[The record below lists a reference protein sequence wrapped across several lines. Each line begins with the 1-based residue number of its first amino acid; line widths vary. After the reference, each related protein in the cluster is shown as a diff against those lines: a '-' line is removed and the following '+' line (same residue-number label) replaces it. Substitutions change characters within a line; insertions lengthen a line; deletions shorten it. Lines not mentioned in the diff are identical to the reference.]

1 MRIISPLLLFKRVG
15 NTGKAWRSGFSKLEI
30 EGSGRRGSEFE
41 DVLLEGIIET
51 RREVD

>member
-1 MRIISPLLLFKRVG
+1 MRIISPLLLFKRAE
-15 NTGKAWRSGFSKLEI
+15 NKGKAWRSGFSKLEI
-30 EGSGRRGSEFE
+30 EGPRRRGSEFE

>member
-1 MRIISPLLLFKRVG
+1 LRIISPLLLLKRAG
-15 NTGKAWRSGFSKLEI
+15 NTGKVCRSGFSKLEV
-30 EGSGRRGSEFE
+30 EGSGRMGSEFE

>member
-1 MRIISPLLLFKRVG
+1 LRIISPLLLFKGPR

-30 EGSGRRGSEFE
+30 EGPGRRGSEFE
-41 DVLLEGIIET
+41 DVLLEGIIGT